1 MKKGPGSSPHL
12 IRRED
17 AFTVFFNPATGL
29 IDRMEAMRWREVE
42 DPETVAWQ
50 AQALEWGE
58 VNGWTIPTLFAAQW
72 MDESSPWQVAR
83 IEDVVWNVDVSD
95 YIRAEG
101 R

>member
-1 MKKGPGSSPHL
+1 M
-12 IRRED
+12 
-17 AFTVFFNPATGL
+17 
-29 IDRMEAMRWREVE
+29 
-42 DPETVAWQ
+42 
-50 AQALEWGE
+50 
-58 VNGWTIPTLFAAQW
+58 NGWTIPTLFAAQW